1 MSLQAEIDAAGAAL
15 ITEIKD
21 KGGRMPA
28 EGERAPVDP
37 IENEEPEIEQEVEV
51 ESDDEPIIPNIE
63 DLSDDEK
70 VEAEKF
76 YRLMKDPAVRV
87 QLVAEMARNAGLL
100 KDVSKESTSKEV
112 AVAKKSIES
121 LLEEELGP
129 TMKFMVPGLS
139 KAIDKILA
147 QEREVHQAAIS
158 EVTQQQVLSE
168 TSKVLDKLS
177 RETNGAS
184 RKFENQIATLIE
196 KYPMANG
203 QDVESYLRDMLTLA
217 SKGQAKAVTTK
228 QLNNKIRTA
237 ANDVSSRLPKGSGS
251 PGSDS
256 LPAGKMNI
264 NQSIAWAA
272 RQLEQQQ
279 KQAVAKRK

>member
-1 MSLQAEIDAAGAAL
+1 MSLQAEIDAAGATLVA
-15 ITEIKD
+15 EIKD

-37 IENEEPEIEQEVEV
+37 VENEEQPEIEQEAEP
-51 ESDDEPIIPNIE
+51 ESDDEPVIPNIE

-70 VEAEKF
+70 LEAEKF

-100 KDVSKESTSKEV
+100 KDVTPGSTSKEV

-147 QEREVHQAAIS
+147 QEREVHEAAIS

-168 TSKVLDKLS
+168 TSKVLDKL
-177 RETNGAS
+177 
-184 RKFENQIATLIE
+184 
-196 KYPMANG
+196 
-203 QDVESYLRDMLTLA
+203 
-217 SKGQAKAVTTK
+217 
-228 QLNNKIRTA
+228 
-237 ANDVSSRLPKGSGS
+237 
-251 PGSDS
+251 
-256 LPAGKMNI
+256 
-264 NQSIAWAA
+264 
-272 RQLEQQQ
+272 
-279 KQAVAKRK
+279 

>member
-1 MSLQAEIDAAGAAL
+1 MSLQSEIDAAGAAL

-168 TSKVLDKLS
+168 TSKV
-177 RETNGAS
+177 
-184 RKFENQIATLIE
+184 
-196 KYPMANG
+196 
-203 QDVESYLRDMLTLA
+203 
-217 SKGQAKAVTTK
+217 
-228 QLNNKIRTA
+228 
-237 ANDVSSRLPKGSGS
+237 
-251 PGSDS
+251 
-256 LPAGKMNI
+256 
-264 NQSIAWAA
+264 
-272 RQLEQQQ
+272 
-279 KQAVAKRK
+279 